1 MNFKSQN
8 YQGPES
14 YEGNYYLENKD
25 SDTDTDL
32 QRATSRLLNLSE
44 FSPDFEN
51 EKLQQISKD

>member
-8 YQGPES
+8 YQAPES

-32 QRATSRLLNLSE
+32 QRVTSRLLNLSE

>member
-44 FSPDFEN
+44 FSPDLEI
-51 EKLQQISKD
+51 EKLQQ